1 VTQPPNNPMGTLL
14 LTVQGSALT
23 SNMIAPSVTL
33 NGYPVPTSYGENAL
47 PVRPGPIR
55 VAVQAQWMRAYGQA
69 AIDVEV
75 RPGEAVHVW
84 YAAPWH
90 QFTSGS
96 IGFEKQRRRGGG
108 AFVVFLLVLVLV
120 VAGFVVLPLL

>member
-1 VTQPPNNPMGTLL
+1 MGTLL
-14 LTVQGSALT
+14 LTVQGSVLT
-23 SNMIAPSVTL
+23 SNMIAPTVTP

-47 PVRPGPIR
+47 PVYPGPIR

-69 AIDVEV
+69 AIDVDV

-90 QFTSGS
+90 QFTTGS
-96 IGFEKQRRRGGG
+96 IGFEKQRRKG
-108 AFVVFLLVLVLV
+108 AGALAAMLVVLLLV
-120 VAGFVVLPLL
+120 AVVLPVLVAVL

>member
-1 VTQPPNNPMGTLL
+1 MGTLL

-47 PVRPGPIR
+47 PVHPGPIR

-90 QFTSGS
+90 QFTTGS
-96 IGFEKQRRRGGG
+96 IGFEKQRRKGGG
-108 AFVVFLLVLVLV
+108 ALAAMLVVLLLV
-120 VAGFVVLPLL
+120 AVVLPVLVAVL